1 MTTPRVSVLIPVYN
15 AERYLS
21 SAIESVLCQSYT
33 DLEIIAIDDGSTDLS
48 ATILKEF
55 AARDP
60 RVIVISQRN
69 AGISAA
75 LNRGLELASGIYIAR
90 MDSDD
95 LMASERIAVQVK
107 FLDEN
112 PDVGFCSSS
121 ISLIDENGSV
131 FDTYRPEP
139 VSRASLSEM
148 MNARE
153 AITYTHPTVTFR
165 TAVGRSVG
173 GYRSEFEPCED
184 MDFFG
189 RFLTAGHAGLVM
201 PELLLNYRVHSGSIS
216 GSKTARQI
224 ETTELVRI
232 NFYRRLEG
240 RSEYG
245 ASDFHQVVRA
255 MPFRDRIF
263 YKLRMRSRILRQM
276 AKYDRSSGRWPQA
289 LVRLGFAALLQP
301 HKVVTQGLH
310 ALRRAR

>member
-112 PDVGFCSSS
+112 LMSD
-121 ISLIDENGSV
+121 SV
-131 FDTYRPEP
+131 
-139 VSRASLSEM
+139 
-148 MNARE
+148 
-153 AITYTHPTVTFR
+153 
-165 TAVGRSVG
+165 
-173 GYRSEFEPCED
+173 
-184 MDFFG
+184 
-189 RFLTAGHAGLVM
+189 
-201 PELLLNYRVHSGSIS
+201 
-216 GSKTARQI
+216 
-224 ETTELVRI
+224 
-232 NFYRRLEG
+232 
-240 RSEYG
+240 
-245 ASDFHQVVRA
+245 QV
-255 MPFRDRIF
+255 P
-263 YKLRMRSRILRQM
+263 
-276 AKYDRSSGRWPQA
+276 
-289 LVRLGFAALLQP
+289 
-301 HKVVTQGLH
+301 
-310 ALRRAR
+310 